1 MAARGRDDDKPFLSR
16 WSQRKRQAVEEDAAA
31 AAQADAETAAEPTV
45 APEAVDPATLPDI
58 DALAVGA
65 DFPVFMREGVPNALK
80 QRALRRLWQVDP
92 AFRHICM
99 LYAYTPDST
108 AAAPVVARMIVVS
121 YTRVYVRVDICGR
134 P

>member
-58 DALAVGA
+58 DALDVRA
-65 DFPVFMREGVPNALK
+65 DFTVFLRAGVPNALK
-80 QRALRRLWQVDP
+80 QRALRSHGQVYP
-92 AFRHICM
+92 AFRHTSM
-99 LYAYTPDST
+99 LDDHHSDSPD
-108 AAAPVVARMIVVS
+108 PPPF
-121 YTRVYVRVDICGR
+121 G
-134 P
+134 

>member
-58 DALAVGA
+58 DALDVGA
-65 DFPVFMREGVPNALK
+65 DFTVFMREGVPNALK

-99 LYAYTPDST
+99 LDDYNLDYRSEEHTSELQSLMRISYA
-108 AAAPVVARMIVVS
+108 VF
-121 YTRVYVRVDICGR
+121 CLHKKK
-134 P
+134 

>member
-58 DALAVGA
+58 DALDVGA
-65 DFPVFMREGVPNALK
+65 DFTVFMREGRSAEHTSELQSLMRNSYAVFCLKKKQK
-80 QRALRRLWQVDP
+80 QR
-92 AFRHICM
+92 
-99 LYAYTPDST
+99 T
-108 AAAPVVARMIVVS
+108 AHAMI
-121 YTRVYVRVDICGR
+121 
-134 P
+134 